1 MLKNKKITIRTFK
14 RFKKSGKKITMLT
27 AYDYPT
33 ALILDTAG
41 IDGILVGDSAG
52 MVVMGKATTLEV
64 TLDNMIYHT
73 KCVNSA
79 VKHSLL
85 IADMPFLTYKID
97 KTEAVKNAGRLI
109 QEGGAIAVK
118 LEGGEEVVPIIEA
131 MLFADIPVMGHIG
144 LTPQSVNKIGGYF
157 MRGKKKSTAS
167 YLKRSAKALEA
178 VGVFS
183 IVLENIPAGL
193 AAEITSDLKI
203 PTIGIGAGPDCDGQI
218 LVLHDLLGF
227 YSDSGPGF
235 SKKYTDLNKIISR
248 AIKGYITE
256 VEKGKFPQKKHFIK

>member
-1 MLKNKKITIRTFK
+1 MSKNKKVTTRTFK

-33 ALILDTAG
+33 ALILDNSG

-52 MVVMGKATTLEV
+52 MVIMGKDTTLEI
-64 TLDNMIYHT
+64 TLENMIYHT
-73 KCVNSA
+73 KCVHNA
-79 VKHSLL
+79 VKRSLL
-85 IADMPFLTYKID
+85 IADMPFLTYKIN

-109 QEGGAIAVK
+109 QEGGAVAVK

-157 MRGKKKSTAS
+157 IRGKKKSTAS
-167 YLKRSAKALEA
+167 YIKRSAKALEA
-178 VGVFS
+178 AGVFA

-193 AAEITSDLKI
+193 ASEITSEIKI
-203 PTIGIGAGPDCDGQI
+203 PTIGPCSSCCFHQKPAPTTAAGKSMP
-218 LVLHDLLGF
+218 
-227 YSDSGPGF
+227 
-235 SKKYTDLNKIISR
+235 R
-248 AIKGYITE
+248 
-256 VEKGKFPQKKHFIK
+256 